1 MERRTGAEARQR
13 ILDAAIAEYTQYGM
27 DGARIDRIA
36 RTAGASKERLYA
48 YFRDKQ
54 GLFEEA
60 IRDATERSS
69 MAVGMEGED
78 LAGYAGRMAGHF
90 FDHPDDLRLLSWM
103 RLQEECERVL
113 QVDAVAA
120 EHERK
125 LAAIRLAQEAGT
137 IDPTWDPEELTQIV
151 ISVAT
156 YWARASGTGGLS
168 RQHCVSVVEDA
179 VRRLVAPARPQKPG
193 RRHGDPRTEHLRPET
208 RQPAPLHVAGP
219 PRPSTLLRHRHAA
232 TICSAKRSMGAR

>member
-48 YFRDKQ
+48 YFGDKQ
-54 GLFEEA
+54 SLFEEA

-78 LAGYAGRMAGHF
+78 LVGYAGRMAAHF
-90 FDHPDDLRLLSWM
+90 FDHPGDLRLLSWI
-103 RLQEECERVL
+103 RLQEEGERVL
-113 QVDAVAA
+113 KVDAVAA

-125 LAAIRLAQEAGT
+125 LAAIRRAQAKGT
-137 IDPTWDPEELTQIV
+137 IDPAWDPDELTQIV
-151 ISVAT
+151 IAVAT

-168 RQHCVSVVEDA
+168 RQHCVTVVEDA
-179 VRRLVAPARPQKPG
+179 VRRLVAPR
-193 RRHGDPRTEHLRPET
+193 
-208 RQPAPLHVAGP
+208 PAPEAGQT
-219 PRPSTLLRHRHAA
+219 SQ
-232 TICSAKRSMGAR
+232 

>member
-1 MERRTGAEARQR
+1 MARMERRTGAEARQR
-13 ILDAAIAEYTQYGM
+13 ILDAAIAEYARYGV
-27 DGARIDRIA
+27 DGARVDRIA

-48 YFRDKQ
+48 YFGDKH

-78 LAGYAGRMAGHF
+78 LVGYAGRLAGHF
-90 FDHPDDLRLLSWM
+90 FDHPDDLRMLSWM
-103 RLQEECERVL
+103 RLQEAGEHVL

-125 LAAIRLAQEAGT
+125 LAAIRRAQEKGD
-137 IDPTWDPEELTQIV
+137 IDPAWDPEELTQVV
-151 ISVAT
+151 IAVTT

-168 RQHCVSVVEDA
+168 RQHCVTVVVDA
-179 VRRLVAPARPQKPG
+179 VRRLVAPR
-193 RRHGDPRTEHLRPET
+193 
-208 RQPAPLHVAGP
+208 PAPG
-219 PRPSTLLRHRHAA
+219 
-232 TICSAKRSMGAR
+232 

>member
-78 LAGYAGRMAGHF
+78 LVGYAGRMAAHF
-90 FDHPDDLRLLSWM
+90 FDHPGDLRLLSWI
-103 RLQEECERVL
+103 RLQEEGERVL
-113 QVDAVAA
+113 KVDAVAA

-125 LAAIRLAQEAGT
+125 LAAIRRAQAKGT
-137 IDPTWDPEELTQIV
+137 IDPAWDPDELTQIV
-151 ISVAT
+151 IAVAT

-168 RQHCVSVVEDA
+168 RQHCVTVVEDA
-179 VRRLVAPARPQKPG
+179 VRRLVAPR
-193 RRHGDPRTEHLRPET
+193 
-208 RQPAPLHVAGP
+208 PAPEAGQTS
-219 PRPSTLLRHRHAA
+219 R
-232 TICSAKRSMGAR
+232 

>member
-48 YFRDKQ
+48 YFGDKQ
-54 GLFEEA
+54 SLFEEA

-78 LAGYAGRMAGHF
+78 LVGYAGRMAAHF
-90 FDHPDDLRLLSWM
+90 FDHPGDLRLLSWI
-103 RLQEECERVL
+103 RLQEEGERVL
-113 QVDAVAA
+113 KVDAVAA

-125 LAAIRLAQEAGT
+125 LAAIRRAQAKGT
-137 IDPTWDPEELTQIV
+137 IDPAWDPDELTQIV
-151 ISVAT
+151 IAVAT

-168 RQHCVSVVEDA
+168 RQHCVTVVEDA
-179 VRRLVAPARPQKPG
+179 VRRLVAPR
-193 RRHGDPRTEHLRPET
+193 
-208 RQPAPLHVAGP
+208 PAPEAGQTS
-219 PRPSTLLRHRHAA
+219 R
-232 TICSAKRSMGAR
+232 